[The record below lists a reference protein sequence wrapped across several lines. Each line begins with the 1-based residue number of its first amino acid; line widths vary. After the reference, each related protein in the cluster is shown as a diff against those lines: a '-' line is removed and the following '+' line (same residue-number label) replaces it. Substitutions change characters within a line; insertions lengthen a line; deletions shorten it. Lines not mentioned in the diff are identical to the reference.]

1 MEPFNKNYVL
11 DKSSQ
16 ISFGCVGKLNNVKE
30 KNKYKI
36 LNVEDVNILECDN
49 KKVLDFESM
58 INDVKEKILNIVV
71 NFLLKEKEFKIKRDE
86 LKKKIVIFLPKEK
99 NMERMNF
106 WRWDNFNN
114 DNLEN
119 YIFDFIKFKY
129 TIKNINVSK
138 KNDEDI
144 IKVYV
149 RNVITTGIKK
159 INDIKGSNE
168 INDF

>member
-11 DKSSQ
+11 DKSNQ
-16 ISFGCVGKLNNVKE
+16 INFGCVGKLNNIKE

-49 KKVLDFESM
+49 KKILDFESM

-71 NFLLKEKEFKIKRDE
+71 NLLLKEKEFKIKRDE

-119 YIFDFIKFKY
+119 YI
-129 TIKNINVSK
+129 
-138 KNDEDI
+138 
-144 IKVYV
+144 
-149 RNVITTGIKK
+149 
-159 INDIKGSNE
+159 
-168 INDF
+168 